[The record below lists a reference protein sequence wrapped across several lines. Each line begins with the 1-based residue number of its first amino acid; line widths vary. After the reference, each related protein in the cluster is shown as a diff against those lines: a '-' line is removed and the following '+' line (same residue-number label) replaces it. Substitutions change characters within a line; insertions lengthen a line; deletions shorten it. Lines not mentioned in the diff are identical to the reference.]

1 MNDALKS
8 LPSVDEVLRLEST
21 RRLVGS
27 RDRGYVVE
35 AVRSVLGGVRREL
48 LEAGG
53 SEVPSRE
60 ELLARVETELAGAVG
75 AGGEASLHRAINATG
90 VILHTG
96 LGRAPLPPAAL
107 AAVMEVGENYCNL
120 EVDLETGE
128 RGSRIGHVERMICDA
143 SGAEAA
149 VVVNNNAAAVLL
161 LLNSLARGREV
172 IVSRGELVEIGGAF
186 RMPDIVAASGARLR
200 EVGTTNRTHPADYE
214 NALGEQTGAI
224 LAVHPSNYRVKGF
237 TAAVGLTELA
247 ALAERCG
254 VPLIYDLGG
263 GVLFELEDWG
273 LPPEPVVAS
282 SLRCGAGAVTFSGDK
297 LLGGPQAGIIAGRAG
312 LVRQAAANPLMRA
325 LRCDKLTLAALAATL
340 RLYRL
345 DPAGLRAA
353 HPVLRMMTEEVAAV
367 RARAD
372 SLVRGLSD
380 MARSRLLPAVEAT
393 TAEFGSGAL
402 PLEEL
407 PSAAVCLR
415 PTFCSAGRLARALR
429 TDPAAVVGRI
439 RKEAVLLDMR
449 TTRDDEVAA
458 VAACLERAASG

>member
-1 MNDALKS
+1 MNDAVKS

-21 RRLVGS
+21 RRLMGGC
-27 RDRGYVVE
+27 DRSYLVE
-35 AVRSVLGGVRREL
+35 AVRLVLHRVRDEL
-48 LEAGG
+48 LAAAGDG
-53 SEVPSRE
+53 VPSRA
-60 ELLARVETELAGAVG
+60 ELLARVETELEGALRTG
-75 AGGEASLHRAINATG
+75 EEASLNRAVNATG

-120 EVDLETGE
+120 EIDLKTGE
-128 RGSRIGHVERMICDA
+128 RGSRLAHVEQTICDA

-186 RMPDIVAASGARLR
+186 RMPDIIAASGALLR

-214 NALGEQTGAI
+214 NAVSGRTGAI

-237 TAAVGLTELA
+237 TASVSLPELA
-247 ALAERCG
+247 DLAERVG
-254 VPLIYDLGG
+254 VPLLYDLGG
-263 GVLFELEDWG
+263 GVLFELEGWG
-273 LPPEPVVAS
+273 LPPEPVVS
-282 SLRCGAGAVTFSGDK
+282 GSLGSGAGAVTFSGDK
-297 LLGGPQAGIIAGRAG
+297 LLGGPQAGIIAGRAD

-367 RARAD
+367 RARAEA
-372 SLVRGLSD
+372 LVAGLSER
-380 MARSRLLPAVEAT
+380 ARQRLAPAVEAT

-407 PSAAVCLR
+407 PSAAVSLR
-415 PTFCSAGRLARALR
+415 PIFCSAEELARTLR

-449 TTRDDEVAA
+449 TTREDEVAS
-458 VAACLERAASG
+458 VAASLERAAG